1 MSGADTSLDGGLAR
15 LAAFRCRTGSGVV
28 AQLVEHHNGIPL
40 CAGYKDE
47 LSPFGLSVS
56 KPERIAS
63 QTLADAIADLLRAKE
78 AARRRPAYIRSLRQY
93 LALFS
98 RGREQLLIS
107 SVSVSDLD
115 TWFTSRGEAPATQAS
130 NVGRLSAL
138 FEFGVRRG
146 WLLQNPCRRLE
157 RITVEPKPPRIL
169 TPAEAARLM
178 EFATISEPDALGWF
192 SLCLFAGVRPNEADQ
207 IHWGSIR
214 DGTVTIDAAASKVR
228 RRRIVHL
235 MPAASAW
242 LAFAQMVKAR
252 LPVPYGTRRRA
263 VRRVRD
269 AIGLDTWPQDILRH
283 TAASYWLASVQD
295 AGKVAHELGNS
306 AGILLRHY
314 RELVTKE
321 DAARFWAIR
330 PSGEHP
336 TSASGDLRSTE
347 PAHVKEG

>member
-1 MSGADTSLDGGLAR
+1 MRTSPRGFTTATAMALWGSWVRVPPAPPLA
-15 LAAFRCRTGSGVV
+15 LGS
-28 AQLVEHHNGIPL
+28 
-40 CAGYKDE
+40 KDE
-47 LSPFGLSVS
+47 LSPFGLSVP

-115 TWFTSRGEAPATQAS
+115 TWFTSRREAPATQAS

-157 RITVEPKPPRIL
+157 HVTIDQKPPRIL
-169 TPAEAARLM
+169 SPEEAARLM
-178 EFATISEPDALGWF
+178 EVARASEPDALAWF
-192 SLCLFAGVRPNEADQ
+192 AICLFAGIRPGEADRVNWENVSEGF
-207 IHWGSIR
+207 I
-214 DGTVTIDAAASKVR
+214 TIDAAASKVR
-228 RRRIVHL
+228 RRRMVQL
-235 MPAASAW
+235 MPAAVAW
-242 LAFAQMVKAR
+242 IDLARSVGSR
-252 LPVPYGTRRRA
+252 LPLPHATRRRA

-269 AIGLDTWPQDILRH
+269 AIGLDAWPQDILRH
-283 TAASYWLASVQD
+283 TAASYWLAEVHD

-314 RELVTKE
+314 REIVTRE
-321 DAARFWAIR
+321 AATEFWAIR
-330 PSGEHP
+330 PP
-336 TSASGDLRSTE
+336 PIPRT
-347 PAHVKEG
+347 